1 MHQTTLHY
9 SERLLREAVVSFVI
23 RSFIRRLGAIFFF
36 AIAIVVG
43 VIIYLLAQ
51 HDRSWIVGFLSATV
65 LFAAI
70 FIASVF
76 VAHHRNTVGRFRQM
90 RSPAATLAYDE
101 QKFTLASEFGSAT
114 MPWSA
119 ITEVWRY
126 PRYWL
131 LVFSPSQFVTLPVDC
146 LDENAKDFI
155 SRKTSKAMDRG

>member
-1 MHQTTLHY
+1 
-9 SERLLREAVVSFVI
+9 
-23 RSFIRRLGAIFFF
+23 
-36 AIAIVVG
+36 
-43 VIIYLLAQ
+43 
-51 HDRSWIVGFLSATV
+51 
-65 LFAAI
+65 
-70 FIASVF
+70 
-76 VAHHRNTVGRFRQM
+76 M

-155 SRKTSKAMDRG
+155 SRKTSKAMGRG